1 MTKFLKSLFYL
12 PITGL
17 FLYGCSTS
25 EGTVQTYI
33 NPSLNSSKITSVAIF
48 PLRNSF
54 VQQNISLG
62 TGDMIE
68 INKMFQMEFAK
79 RNSKTEMVNSVS
91 STELLNKGNLVNS
104 YDTLLT
110 VYSNTGIPN
119 TRILVRIGN
128 TLKVN
133 AIIQGFVMEVFQN
146 NRNEA
151 RITIKYVMFS
161 TTTGEILWEA
171 TCVGHRIT
179 PTVQATGPISDVI
192 EIIREKII
200 SAMPILSTQ

>member
-1 MTKFLKSLFYL
+1 MKTILRHLFYL
-12 PITGL
+12 PMLGL

-25 EGTVQTYI
+25 DGTVKTYI
-33 NPSLNSSKITSVAIF
+33 SPSLNSSKITAVAVF

-79 RNSKTEMVNSVS
+79 RNSKTGMLNSVS

-104 YDTLLT
+104 YDTLLN
-110 VYSNTGIPN
+110 VYGNTGIPN
-119 TRILVRIGN
+119 TGILIRIGDY
-128 TLKVN
+128 LKVN

-151 RITIKYVMFS
+151 KITIKYVMFS
-161 TTTGEILWEA
+161 TTTGDVLWEA

-179 PTVQATGPISDVI
+179 PSVGDTALSEAI

-200 SAMPILSTQ
+200 SAMPTLSRQ